1 MSFAVSL
8 FELAR
13 ELSQAHERSAL
24 SNISVIPV
32 ILDDLRAAK
41 STLAALAD
49 AHEGCFLDTSAY
61 EHPSGGVNLHAPV
74 LGTDDVVRRTAVET
88 ALRTAAGRSVL
99 LTEQSGG
106 FLDAELQHPEAG
118 GSPSPGDRTITAI
131 ARAAVH
137 RDLDQCSFA
146 VLSYES
152 GSLDLQF
159 RQAVWDLMVGHLNG
173 MPSTRLRTL
182 VVAVEAAIDIDLHC
196 QSGRGF
202 RFAIERGRLLR
213 RQGADSLRSSVRQ
226 IANHE
231 APLVFFLGA
240 GFGVSSRLP
249 LGDTVRD
256 TAIRRLLN
264 LSEEESPTSTTLAV
278 RFHEWLAEKADWLTA
293 RERTMPQ
300 EEFARALTLE
310 RVLDIERRVD
320 GALPTLADFREH
332 HDRVIENPGAAVL
345 GFSDI
350 LQRRPGRIIVVGVNF
365 DRLIERHAGVG
376 IRVFASEED
385 FSDGPAYIGEYLA
398 GREQDVP
405 VLKVHGTIELP
416 ETCIVT
422 QEQTEL
428 GVTGGKLETL
438 RALLGSSDAPRLWI
452 YVGASMRDR
461 DLLRVLVGGDF
472 AEGLD
477 ERWVSPFVVGSVEDY
492 AESRAAVW
500 SSTTFPKL
508 EDRVITETSDAFF
521 SALVEELPVP

>member
-1 MSFAVSL
+1 MSLAVSL

-41 STLAALAD
+41 STLAALTD

-74 LGTDDVVRRTAVET
+74 PGTDDVVRRTAVET

-213 RQGADSLRSSVRQ
+213 RQGGRQPTVLSTPDRESRSASGLLSRCR
-226 IANHE
+226 
-231 APLVFFLGA
+231 FLA
-240 GFGVSSRLP
+240 YPRACRLA
-249 LGDTVRD
+249 T
-256 TAIRRLLN
+256 
-264 LSEEESPTSTTLAV
+264 LSET
-278 RFHEWLAEKADWLTA
+278 
-293 RERTMPQ
+293 
-300 EEFARALTLE
+300 
-310 RVLDIERRVD
+310 
-320 GALPTLADFREH
+320 
-332 HDRVIENPGAAVL
+332 
-345 GFSDI
+345 
-350 LQRRPGRIIVVGVNF
+350 
-365 DRLIERHAGVG
+365 RL
-376 IRVFASEED
+376 
-385 FSDGPAYIGEYLA
+385 
-398 GREQDVP
+398 
-405 VLKVHGTIELP
+405 
-416 ETCIVT
+416 
-422 QEQTEL
+422 
-428 GVTGGKLETL
+428 
-438 RALLGSSDAPRLWI
+438 
-452 YVGASMRDR
+452 
-461 DLLRVLVGGDF
+461 
-472 AEGLD
+472 
-477 ERWVSPFVVGSVEDY
+477 FV
-492 AESRAAVW
+492 AC
-500 SSTTFPKL
+500 
-508 EDRVITETSDAFF
+508 
-521 SALVEELPVP
+521 